1 MNGIFTLYNVSVSQD
16 TTFTATYS
24 NVSDSVTVEY
34 CLFVD
39 YGVTG
44 NSNLSNITVQGS
56 TTVTDTGTLVELG
69 SYTSFYLRPNR
80 FGLFTAPFTVQMTI
94 TDGGNSTSTKG
105 RLVFQPYNSS
115 TTSLG
120 GLDTG
125 TVLESGDELRCDF
138 TSTQAKLY
146 RNGTLVYTRD
156 YTSTSQIKLN
166 IYNNQT
172 GCYIKYKDL
181 RIK

>member
-1 MNGIFTLYNVSVSQD
+1 MNETFTLYNVSVSQD

-44 NSNLSNITVQGS
+44 NSNLTNVS
-56 TTVTDTGTLVELG
+56 TRGDVTVTDNGTLLERG
-69 SYTSFYLRPNR
+69 SYSELYIRPNN
-80 FGLFTAPFTVQMTI
+80 FGLFTAPFTVKMTI

-105 RLVFQPYNSS
+105 RLVFQGFNSS

-125 TVLESGDELRCDF
+125 TVLVSGDELRCDF
-138 TSTQAKLY
+138 TSTQSKLY
-146 RNGTLVYTRD
+146 RNGTLVNTRD
-156 YTSTSQIKLN
+156 YTSTSQIKPN